1 VQPPS
6 ISPAVVDWVSA
17 LGEVAGAVGTV
28 AAVVVALWVS
38 NRSMRQQRAE
48 QADREAGQAR
58 LITVDF
64 YRADGRWWVRTTNHS
79 AAPVF
84 DVQID
89 EVRHT
94 VGTSEIESVPGHPA
108 ELAKLAAGQD
118 NDRAVAV
125 GDGVN
130 PSTGDVVVL
139 RFLDARG
146 LRWRREGTAQPQRVL
161 D

>member
-1 VQPPS
+1 
-6 ISPAVVDWVSA
+6 VSA
-17 LGEVAGAVGTV
+17 LGVVAGALGTF

-38 NRSMRQQRAE
+38 NRNTRQQRAE

-58 LITVDF
+58 LIIMDV
-64 YRADGRWWVRTTNHS
+64 YRAAGRWWVRTANHS
-79 AAPVF
+79 TAPVF

-89 EVRHT
+89 EVRHK
-94 VGTSEIESVPGHPA
+94 VGTSKIESVPGHPA

-125 GDGVN
+125 GNGVN
-130 PSTGDVVVL
+130 PSIGDVVVL

-146 LRWRREGTAQPQRVL
+146 LRWRRVGTAQPQRVL